1 MSYAN
6 KRGHAKAFDSGIA
19 GAEFI
24 TSRDCFVTYGMQT
37 ASQYQFGPNYAYQV
51 ARKALTQIN
60 ATVATVGRILIHTL
74 FYSFHATPQAS
85 GLIYLQCIF

>member
-24 TSRDCFVTYGMQT
+24 TIIYIIFT
-37 ASQYQFGPNYAYQV
+37 
-51 ARKALTQIN
+51 RKWVLRLL
-60 ATVATVGRILIHTL
+60 V
-74 FYSFHATPQAS
+74 
-85 GLIYLQCIF
+85 

>member
-24 TSRDCFVTYGMQT
+24 TTSNPIHVEALSRNKEEAERGKGEIVW
-37 ASQYQFGPNYAYQV
+37 
-51 ARKALTQIN
+51 
-60 ATVATVGRILIHTL
+60 
-74 FYSFHATPQAS
+74 
-85 GLIYLQCIF
+85 CIFPTHRKLLLAAERERWMLS

>member
-24 TSRDCFVTYGMQT
+24 TRRDYNNSYVRVGVRKLGRKEGSVKCFR
-37 ASQYQFGPNYAYQV
+37 V
-51 ARKALTQIN
+51 ANKWEE
-60 ATVATVGRILIHTL
+60 G
-74 FYSFHATPQAS
+74 F
-85 GLIYLQCIF
+85 

>member
-24 TSRDCFVTYGMQT
+24 TSTYLTSSLAQKLST
-37 ASQYQFGPNYAYQV
+37 PLV
-51 ARKALTQIN
+51 RK
-60 ATVATVGRILIHTL
+60 VKDHVVYFRIKYV
-74 FYSFHATPQAS
+74 FMM
-85 GLIYLQCIF
+85 